1 VGHLNRMGLRQRIAR
16 AAIRALFRILFRPR
30 LVGAPP
36 RDGPYLMVANHQGWA
51 DGFLLS
57 AFLPA
62 EPRVVLLGDRDGTM
76 GICWHRAILRT
87 IGLVIPID
95 RTTRSDR
102 SAIDAA
108 LASLAEGCALVVF
121 AEGQVS
127 HAENALVPFRRGV
140 GYLALRAGVPVV
152 PVWLS
157 GTAELYLG
165 RELAV
170 TVGQPREVVGKPTKE
185 ATLAVARTLHADVAA
200 LAPQEGPRAPARK
213 RWVWLTNLF

>member
-1 VGHLNRMGLRQRIAR
+1 MERTAIRSGRRITASISRSRRWSTAWRSGSACPASRSSGWASQDRRGHRPPPGDPTRRTHDPPNVAAGTSRAEHPRHARVVGHLNRMGLRQRIAR
-16 AAIRALFRILFRPR
+16 A
-30 LVGAPP
+30 
-36 RDGPYLMVANHQGWA
+36 
-51 DGFLLS
+51 
-57 AFLPA
+57 
-62 EPRVVLLGDRDGTM
+62 
-76 GICWHRAILRT
+76 T
-87 IGLVIPID
+87 IG
-95 RTTRSDR
+95 
-102 SAIDAA
+102 AA

-170 TVGQPREVVGKPTKE
+170 TVGQPREVAGKLTKE
-185 ATLAVARTLHADVAA
+185 ATLAVARTLYADVAA
-200 LAPQEGPRAPARK
+200 LAPREGPRAPARK

>member
-1 VGHLNRMGLRQRIAR
+1 MERTAIRSGRRMTASISRSRRWPTAWRSGSACPASRSSGWASQDRRGHRHRLATRHVGRTTHRTSPRARRGRNTHGTLASVGHLNRMGLRQRIAR
-16 AAIRALFRILFRPR
+16 AAI
-30 LVGAPP
+30 G
-36 RDGPYLMVANHQGWA
+36 
-51 DGFLLS
+51 
-57 AFLPA
+57 
-62 EPRVVLLGDRDGTM
+62 
-76 GICWHRAILRT
+76 
-87 IGLVIPID
+87 
-95 RTTRSDR
+95 
-102 SAIDAA
+102 AA

-185 ATLAVARTLHADVAA
+185 ATLAVARTLYADVAA
-200 LAPQEGPRAPARK
+200 LAPREGPRAPARK

>member
-1 VGHLNRMGLRQRIAR
+1 
-16 AAIRALFRILFRPR
+16 
-30 LVGAPP
+30 
-36 RDGPYLMVANHQGWA
+36 
-51 DGFLLS
+51 
-57 AFLPA
+57 
-62 EPRVVLLGDRDGTM
+62 
-76 GICWHRAILRT
+76 
-87 IGLVIPID
+87 
-95 RTTRSDR
+95 
-102 SAIDAA
+102 
-108 LASLAEGCALVVF
+108 
-121 AEGQVS
+121 
-127 HAENALVPFRRGV
+127 VPFRRGV

-200 LAPQEGPRAPARK
+200 LAPREGPRAPARK